1 MLIANPLFV
10 ILLFLAN
17 PPTTPPPAWATDSFV
32 YSVAARC
39 SGESSA
45 DVWECACTVRNRI
58 ASGWSVR
65 KVLSAYYAPDVRPSD
80 QAIDEARKGL
90 HGLEC
95 SPDWYYLMSAS
106 DLRYLGWSQDD
117 ATGKADKVFMFE
129 RAQWGR

>member
-17 PPTTPPPAWATDSFV
+17 PPTTPPPAWATDSFIHA
-32 YSVAARC
+32 VAARC

-80 QAIDEARKGL
+80 QAVVEARKGL
-90 HGLEC
+90 HGVEC
-95 SPDWYYLMSAS
+95 NPDWYYLMSAS

-129 RAQWGR
+129 RSQWGK